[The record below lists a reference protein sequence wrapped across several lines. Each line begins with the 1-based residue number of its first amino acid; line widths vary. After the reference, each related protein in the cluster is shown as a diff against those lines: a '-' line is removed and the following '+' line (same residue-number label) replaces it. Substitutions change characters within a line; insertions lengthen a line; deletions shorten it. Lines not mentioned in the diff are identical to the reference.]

1 MPRTDIDY
9 SNTVFYK
16 IYCKD
21 INFHDVYIGHTTNF
35 VQRKHAHK
43 RACNKSTDQS
53 HNLKVYKII
62 REHGGWDNWNMEMI
76 GFKNCK
82 DHSEACT
89 VEQEYFDSYQASL
102 NSILAKK
109 SIIERLPI
117 AKEKLDLYC
126 EVCKIKCSCTKSFER
141 HNKTKKHES
150 LVKAQNNDETT
161 KSKYKS
167 EMKFNSEI
175 CDPKNAN
182 SFHCEVCNFKCSK
195 QSNYNTHILTAKHK
209 NRINRTETMPKNAE
223 TNTSNDSIQY
233 VCECGKTYSARNS
246 LWYHKKKCTYKEDQ
260 NHNKDTT
267 ASDGNILNALIR
279 QQEIHKEESAEL
291 KKMLIQQQE
300 QMKEQQEQH
309 NKQILDLIPQLQQV
323 ANINNNNFNNKEVY
337 VK

>member
-53 HNLKVYKII
+53 HNFKVYKII

-89 VEQEYFDSYQASL
+89 VEQEYFDSYEASL

-117 AKEKLDLYC
+117 AKEKLNLYC
-126 EVCKIKCSCTKSFER
+126 EVCKINSSCTKSFER
-141 HNKTKKHES
+141 HKKTKKHES
-150 LVKAQNNDETT
+150 LVNAQENAERSTT
-161 KSKYKS
+161 PEEKS
-167 EMKFNSEI
+167 EIKFNCEI
-175 CDPKNAN
+175 CDY
-182 SFHCEVCNFKCSK
+182 KCCYESDFNRHK
-195 QSNYNTHILTAKHK
+195 MTAKHK
-209 NRINRTETMPKNAE
+209 IPKVYICKLCDYKTSNMKDYNKHNNTLKHINRTNRTEKVPK
-223 TNTSNDSIQY
+223 QY
-233 VCECGKTYSARNS
+233 VCECGKAYSARNS
-246 LWYHKKKCTYKEDQ
+246 LWYHKKVCKPIEQQDEPNNLVNESVILSNEHQNQSEDV
-260 NHNKDTT
+260 
-267 ASDGNILNALIR
+267 S
-279 QQEIHKEESAEL
+279 EL
-291 KKMLIQQQE
+291 CKIVR
-300 QMKEQQEQH
+300 EQQEQIH
-309 NKQILDLIPQLQQV
+309 AQQKQIQDLIPQLQQV
-323 ANINNNNFNNKEVY
+323 TNNTNCNNKFNL
-337 VK
+337 K